1 MIRRC
6 PHCGRKNR
14 VPAARLAD
22 RGRCGACGQA
32 LEPAAEPLDV
42 TAAEHDEIAGAARVP
57 VLIDFWAAWCGP
69 CRAAAPEV
77 ARAAAST
84 SGRALVLKVDT
95 EKEPE
100 LAARYGVRNI
110 PNFVVL
116 KDGQVVGQH
125 AGVVGHDTLVAWLE
139 QAARR

>member
-6 PHCGRKNR
+6 THCGRPNR
-14 VPAARLAD
+14 IPAARLAD
-22 RGRCGACGQA
+22 TGRCGACGQP
-32 LEPAAEPLDV
+32 LGPVAEPLDV
-42 TAAEHDEIAGAARVP
+42 TAAEHDEIVGSARVP

-69 CRAAAPEV
+69 CRSAAPEV

-100 LAARYGVRNI
+100 LASRYGVRNI
-110 PNFVVL
+110 PNFVL
-116 KDGQVVGQH
+116 
-125 AGVVGHDTLVAWLE
+125 L
-139 QAARR
+139 R

>member
-6 PHCGRKNR
+6 THCGRHNR
-14 VPAARLAD
+14 IPPPRLFD
-22 RGRCGACGQA
+22 TGRCGACGQS
-32 LEPAAEPLDV
+32 LGPVAEPLDL
-42 TAAEHDEIAGAARVP
+42 TAAEHDEIVGSARVP

-69 CRAAAPEV
+69 CKSAAPEV

-110 PNFVVL
+110 PNFVLL
-116 KDGQVVGQH
+116 KGGRVVGQH
-125 AGVVGHDTLVAWLE
+125 AGVVGHDRLEAWLA
-139 QAARR
+139 QAAEQ